1 MAEAG
6 GLLGDLP
13 LAGRGLTRGDLV
25 RVALLARVVCDMS
38 CVGTDLG
45 VAQRVVLDLALRGH
59 GAVVSEDEAL
69 APGAALRHGLHV
81 LVLGALEVVDVVDEL
96 LSGRPQAVLFQEL
109 DRAQSSSGRG
119 RRRGRARPGG
129 AVDHGLTVVPVV
141 DLRVDGLLVLLIQL
155 GCSNADHVL
164 GEGLEIF
171 ESVQVGGSSPRAISG
186 HP

>member
-1 MAEAG
+1 
-6 GLLGDLP
+6 
-13 LAGRGLTRGDLV
+13 
-25 RVALLARVVCDMS
+25 MS
-38 CVGTDLG
+38 CVGTGLG

-59 GAVVSEDEAL
+59 GAVASEDEAL

-81 LVLGALEVVDVVDEL
+81 LVLGALEMVDVVDEL

-129 AVDHGLTVVPVV
+129 ALDHG
-141 DLRVDGLLVLLIQL
+141 RVDGLLVLLIQL
-155 GCSNADHVL
+155 GCVNADHVL
-164 GEGLEIF
+164 GEGLDLF

>member
-13 LAGRGLTRGDLV
+13 LAGRGLTRGDQV

-96 LSGRPQAVLFQEL
+96 LSGRPQA
-109 DRAQSSSGRG
+109 A
-119 RRRGRARPGG
+119 
-129 AVDHGLTVVPVV
+129 PVV
-141 DLRVDGLLVLLIQL
+141 REVGL
-155 GCSNADHVL
+155 
-164 GEGLEIF
+164 
-171 ESVQVGGSSPRAISG
+171 GS
-186 HP
+186 